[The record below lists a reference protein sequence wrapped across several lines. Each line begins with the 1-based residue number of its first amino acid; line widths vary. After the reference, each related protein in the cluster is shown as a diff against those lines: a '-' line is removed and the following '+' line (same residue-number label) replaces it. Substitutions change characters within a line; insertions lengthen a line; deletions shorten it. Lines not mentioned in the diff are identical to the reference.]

1 MPNAEEAKAI
11 QQKSKR
17 DRYNQSEDV
26 LEEEKLASLEL
37 QSTGLFRSRVALPKK
52 DPIGLD
58 HNMLI
63 GEQAKKKK
71 RERHIS
77 NLSIS
82 EASHADKA
90 DRDLEQESSRESVFE
105 HKISGQE

>member
-1 MPNAEEAKAI
+1 M
-11 QQKSKR
+11 
-17 DRYNQSEDV
+17 
-26 LEEEKLASLEL
+26 EL
-37 QSTGLFRSRVALPKK
+37 HSTGLFRSKVVLPKK

-63 GEQAKKKK
+63 GADSKKKK

-82 EASHADKA
+82 EAG
-90 DRDLEQESSRESVFE
+90 
-105 HKISGQE
+105 SGDE

>member
-1 MPNAEEAKAI
+1 M
-11 QQKSKR
+11 
-17 DRYNQSEDV
+17 
-26 LEEEKLASLEL
+26 
-37 QSTGLFRSRVALPKK
+37 PKK

-63 GEQAKKKK
+63 GQQARKKK

-82 EASHADKA
+82 EVGSDGEEKKGEGSTRGSMFRHKA
-90 DRDLEQESSRESVFE
+90 NESP
-105 HKISGQE
+105 